1 MSRLSQS
8 EAAAVLGVTAKTV
21 QNWEQG
27 VSRVPY
33 SAFKL
38 LRILRGYELPDK
50 AWEGWTVRGDKLNAP
65 NGRQFDV
72 QSLAHLEQVFAM
84 SRLWQQAY
92 RESCKKQKAG
102 SVVQF
107 PSVSEV
113 TRTGRI
119 RKGLR

>member
-27 VSRVPY
+27 VSRIPY

-38 LRILRGYELPDK
+38 LRILRGYELPHK
-50 AWEGWTVRGDKLNAP
+50 AWEGWTVRGDTLNAP
-65 NGRQFDV
+65 NGRQFDA
-72 QSLAHLEQVFAM
+72 QSLAYLEQVFAM
-84 SRLWQQAY
+84 SRLWQQTY
-92 RESCKKQKAG
+92 RESCRKQKTG

-107 PSVSEV
+107 PSVVDAAPS
-113 TRTGRI
+113 GRN
-119 RKGLR
+119 RKGSA